1 MKITEDDFGFNVS
14 NCCDGTNL
22 REEVTRMEQNN
33 RRIVVLFWLRW
44 RTRAEQAE
52 WKFLIKGVVMEVNV
66 LVLYLN
72 LCFCS

>member
-33 RRIVVLFWLRW
+33 RRIVVLF
-44 RTRAEQAE
+44 
-52 WKFLIKGVVMEVNV
+52 
-66 LVLYLN
+66 
-72 LCFCS
+72 